1 MCQASL
7 LRQARHILCWCSDH
21 PDHHPHISST
31 YRCRDSCG
39 RCFITGWRDNHS
51 RPRNR
56 APEERHRQ
64 GSLRPLSPADRPP
77 LHQEQRQGKAHCC
90 PALPEPGAAE
100 GSSGLRRQQSCRE
113 PAEQSLPP
121 AAAEAEGRRECSTAG
136 ADEAAAERARVDG
149 ERDGRATMSAA
160 VCTNISSSSATEDH
174 CSCQE
179 SLKTRGK

>member
-7 LRQARHILCWCSDH
+7 LRQARHILCWGSDH
-21 PDHHPHISST
+21 PDHHPRISYT

-39 RCFITGWRDNHS
+39 RCFITSRRNNRS

-56 APEERHRQ
+56 TPEERHRQ

-77 LHQEQRQGKAHCC
+77 MHEEQRQGKAHCC

-121 AAAEAEGRRECSTAG
+121 AAARVEAERYDRT
-136 ADEAAAERARVDG
+136 
-149 ERDGRATMSAA
+149 TTSAA
-160 VCTNISSSSATEDH
+160 VCADISSSATEDH
-174 CSCQE
+174 CSCKE
-179 SLKTRGK
+179 SLKTSNSTK